1 MHLTSSSSNFK
12 PFSLPK
18 WDWKTQDQVSRQKK
32 LSDLLCW
39 EPVTT
44 SLERTTPLETY
55 WMVWNHR
62 QKEFKLSWEHERFC
76 TCVDTRWFLIVTKEG
91 TVGAIYFLMIESW
104 LYFYRISIIVHI
116 LIWHTQ
122 IRSQH
127 YLWWQDSVFM
137 DTARRSAFCASL
149 RRCCGE
155 EQRWII
161 IPIRCPWIQFEQVPP
176 PPPTPKQTP
185 TSPLWLPIHSHFGIY
200 HVICYQSWAR
210 WYDITMILSYI
221 PQPLLCTP
229 AIPFNGPLRP
239 HTLLAPS
246 NHFIIKMA
254 GYSRASYC
262 DVGDPTNSTL

>member
-1 MHLTSSSSNFK
+1 MITTVMHLTSSSSNFK

-161 IPIRCPWIQFEQVPP
+161 IPIRCPWIQFEQAPLPP
-176 PPPTPKQTP
+176 KHPTPSSPFGCWRERGMISLRKQVSIPPRKRAISSTASSLGP
-185 TSPLWLPIHSHFGIY
+185 SWGGIA
-200 HVICYQSWAR
+200 ILKYQR
-210 WYDITMILSYI
+210 M
-221 PQPLLCTP
+221 P
-229 AIPFNGPLRP
+229 
-239 HTLLAPS
+239 
-246 NHFIIKMA
+246 
-254 GYSRASYC
+254 
-262 DVGDPTNSTL
+262 

>member
-1 MHLTSSSSNFK
+1 MITTVMHLTSSSSNFK

-161 IPIRCPWIQFEQVPP
+161 IPIRCPWIQFEQAPN
-176 PPPTPKQTP
+176 PTPGLLGYPCIPK
-185 TSPLWLPIHSHFGIY
+185 SG
-200 HVICYQSWAR
+200 HVPCYQSWAR
-210 WYDITMILSYI
+210 DITMTLSYGI
-221 PQPLLCTP
+221 GP
-229 AIPFNGPLRP
+229 A
-239 HTLLAPS
+239 S
-246 NHFIIKMA
+246 K
-254 GYSRASYC
+254 
-262 DVGDPTNSTL
+262 D